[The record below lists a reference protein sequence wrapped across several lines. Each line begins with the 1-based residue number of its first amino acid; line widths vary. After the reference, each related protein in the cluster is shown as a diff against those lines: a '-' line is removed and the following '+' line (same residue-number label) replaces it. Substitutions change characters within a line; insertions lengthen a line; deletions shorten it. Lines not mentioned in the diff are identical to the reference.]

1 MMSIRETCYNCKSK
15 SNIFYYTEN
24 GFHLHQCKSCDLIF
38 VINPPEEESIL
49 NAHQQGLHKGKDK
62 DLVVSQVFQEGKARY
77 LYSILNEM
85 FKKNEINGKKWLDI
99 GSGTGELLL
108 ALKQFTN
115 NNIDLIGSEP
125 NTLKRNIANAK
136 NLKTSFIHI
145 NDCNLK
151 FNFISILNVY
161 SHLYEPVKFLKKLN
175 NLLLPNGE
183 IFIETSD
190 TVKYLAKDHY
200 KPFHLPDH
208 LSFASEKII
217 KDIFLRN
224 GYEFISIKKTPLVKG
239 GLIKLIKE
247 TIKFIVPNYESQLI
261 RFIKYRKTDIF
272 LRFRK
277 IK

>member
-1 MMSIRETCYNCKSK
+1 MITRKTCYNCNGK
-15 SNIFYYTEN
+15 SNIFYATEN
-24 GFHLHQCKSCDLIF
+24 GFDLHQCKNCDLIF
-38 VINPPEEESIL
+38 VVNPPKEETIL
-49 NAHQQGLHKGKDK
+49 NSHEQGLHKGKVK
-62 DLVVSQVFQEGKARY
+62 DLVVAPLFQEGKVHY
-77 LYSILNEM
+77 LSSILEEM
-85 FKKNEINGKKWLDI
+85 FYKNEIKGKKWLDI
-99 GSGTGELLL
+99 GSGTGEFIL
-108 ALKQFTN
+108 ALKKFTN

-125 NTLKRNIANAK
+125 NILKRNIANAK
-136 NLKTSFIHI
+136 NLQTSYIDI
-145 NDCNLK
+145 DNCNLK

-161 SHLYEPVKFLKKLN
+161 SHLYDPVKFLNKLN

-190 TVKYLAKDHY
+190 TVKYQAKDHY

-224 GYEFISIKKTPLVKG
+224 SYEFISIKKTPLVKG

-247 TIKFIVPNYESQLI
+247 TIKYIVPNYESQLI
-261 RFIKYRKTDIF
+261 KFLKYRKTDMF